1 MGIVGPLGLP
11 TVVRAVSR
19 PGGPGWVNAWP
30 FGPRRPNGQKSAT
43 HLNAL
48 PYVSGGACLVS
59 QTAVVFRPKG
69 HQFIQPV
76 SKATRVP
83 GGDES
88 RTRNKMRINT
98 KLLNC
103 YLSHSPAWG
112 WRYNYVNM
120 KFRRELE
127 RIARPNSVLNG
138 KLIPR
143 HANQDCWQNSFNRI
157 GSIPLAS

>member
-103 YLSHSPAWG
+103 YLSLSPGGAC
-112 WRYNYVNM
+112 
-120 KFRRELE
+120 K
-127 RIARPNSVLNG
+127 A
-138 KLIPR
+138 
-143 HANQDCWQNSFNRI
+143 D
-157 GSIPLAS
+157 